1 MDFKALKVIRVSL
14 DCLVRLDPVVLQ
26 REELQDHRD
35 PWEQQDFQVLLVQL
49 VRVADLVQ
57 LVSLVKLADLVI
69 LVQVGRLVP
78 LDPEVHQAQRDFQA
92 ILVHLGSLDSQDLRD
107 SLEHSEIL
115 EAQDLQ
121 VQQVLLAL
129 LEVVAVQD
137 SKVFQD

>member
-1 MDFKALKVIRVSL
+1 M
-14 DCLVRLDPVVLQ
+14 
-26 REELQDHRD
+26 
-35 PWEQQDFQVLLVQL
+35 FQ
-49 VRVADLVQ
+49 
-57 LVSLVKLADLVI
+57 VI